1 MNPRREPALII
12 GAVSAAL
19 SLLVAI
25 NWHGLSSEQ
34 AALIVAA
41 ITAVGGV
48 ATAIATRPV
57 APAAFTA
64 LVAAVAALLAGFHYD
79 LDPGTV
85 AAVNGVV
92 LAVLALITRHQV
104 TPVVSAPAATRSRF

>member
-12 GAVSAAL
+12 GVISAAL
-19 SLLVAI
+19 SLLVTL
-25 NWHGLSSEQ
+25 NFHGLTSEQ

-48 ATAIATRPV
+48 ITAVATRPV

-64 LVAAVAALLAGFHYD
+64 LIAAVAALLAGFHFN
-79 LDPGTV
+79 LDPATV
-85 AAVNGVV
+85 AAFNGLV
-92 LAVLALITRHQV
+92 LAVLTLVTRHQV
-104 TPVVSAPAATRSRF
+104 TPVVATPARLSR

>member
-1 MNPRREPALII
+1 MRREPALII
-12 GAVSAAL
+12 GAVSAGL
-19 SLLVAI
+19 SLLVALGI
-25 NWHGLSSEQ
+25 GGLTSEQ

-48 ATAIATRPV
+48 VTALATRPV

-64 LVAAVAALLAGFHYD
+64 AVTAVADLLAGFHYSVA
-79 LDPGTV
+79 PATV

-92 LAVLALITRHQV
+92 LAVLALLTRAQV
-104 TPVVSAPAATRSRF
+104 SPTGGRSLTGPRL